1 MGFQY
6 APLIELVAVKTVKE
20 YYSPPIEEFEKIDN
34 RITLEKRNAKK
45 RLILHGSDDLFHTP
59 SQTEKIYAILKERG
73 VVSLWDTFFANG
85 KKNPIKCL
93 RLGARIWDLKK
104 IGVEF
109 VEPSP
114 KVTLPS
120 GKKVCMYV
128 LKSSPVRRDAY
139 ANWIRGEALKQG
151 Y

>member
-6 APLIELVAVKTVKE
+6 GPLIEIVEPLDDDFPA
-20 YYSPPIEEFEKIDN
+20 IEH
-34 RITLEKRNAKK
+34 RLALEVRNTKK
-45 RLILHGSDDLFHTP
+45 RIILHGYDDLFHVAT
-59 SQTEKIYAILKERG
+59 QTEKIYAILKERG
-73 VVSLWDTFFANG
+73 VVSLWDTFF
-85 KKNPIKCL
+85 KKNNGINCL

-109 VEPSP
+109 ITPSP

-128 LKSSPVRRDAY
+128 LKSKPVRRDAY
-139 ANWIRGEALKQG
+139 ASWIRGEALKQG

>member
-6 APLIELVAVKTVKE
+6 GPEIEMVVGGELSATIDRRLTLEVRNA
-20 YYSPPIEEFEKIDN
+20 EK
-34 RITLEKRNAKK
+34 RIT
-45 RLILHGSDDLFHTP
+45 LHGSDDLFHTA

-73 VVSLWDTFFANG
+73 VVSLWDTFFKKGNG
-85 KKNPIKCL
+85 INCL

-104 IGVEF
+104 AGVGF

-114 KVTLPS
+114 KVTLPG
-120 GKKVCMYV
+120 GKKVSMYV
-128 LKSSPVRRDAY
+128 LKSSNVRRDAY
-139 ANWIRGEALKQG
+139 ASWIREEAKKQG